1 MFEIEEQKIIKTP
14 YAQISYRKDGIIHIH
29 YSDHFFNLNDT
40 KALFNTIR
48 ENSPWDI
55 SPIYLSGG
63 SFMNQDSESKKF
75 NGSEE
80 VIKHCSAIAMLVDSL
95 GQKILANFFIK
106 TIRPNTP
113 TRFFTDEESAIKWL
127 KEFIS

>member
-1 MFEIEEQKIIKTP
+1 MQQTKENNIIKTD
-14 YAQISYRKDGIIHIH
+14 YAQIHYRLDGIIHIH
-29 YSDHFFNLNDT
+29 YSDHYFNLEDT
-40 KALFNTIR
+40 KKLFKTIR
-48 ENSPWDI
+48 QHSPWDV
-55 SPIYLSGG
+55 SPIYLTGG
-63 SFMNQDSESKKF
+63 SFTNQDSESKKF

-127 KEFIS
+127 EEFL